1 MSFWGNIFQL
11 FKQQVL
17 QHLKSSVDI
26 YFVPHITDFLYLYEF
41 KSEKLKK
48 THISDIIFLINKLC
62 VHALL

>member
-26 YFVPHITDFLYLYEF
+26 YFVSYITDFLYLYEF

-48 THISDIIFLINKLC
+48 KHISDTIFLIKDD
-62 VHALL
+62 VYSE

>member
-26 YFVPHITDFLYLYEF
+26 YFVPYITDFLYLYEF

-48 THISDIIFLINKLC
+48 KTYK
-62 VHALL
+62 